1 MSQTQNRAHNFSA
14 GPAVLPA
21 TVIAELQDA
30 LPNFQGT
37 GQGLM
42 ELSHRSATF
51 DEVITGAQSRLRQLL
66 NIPQDYEILFLQGG
80 ASLQFYMLPL
90 NLLTPDEIGSYI
102 STGTWSVKA
111 IKEAARCAKVHTSW
125 EPESTVFNRVPGD
138 SELLQETSAV
148 YTHYTSNNTIFGTQ
162 FHRIPSSSSHIVSD
176 LSSDICSRP
185 IDISAH
191 DVIYAGAQKNLGPSG
206 VTAVILS
213 PWAVEKSR
221 YVASVRAG
229 GLPSMLSYGLMVDK
243 GSMFNTP
250 NTFGIFALERMLAW
264 LQELGGVNAI
274 AEINQQKAE
283 ALYGVLD
290 SSDFWVPHATKDSR
304 SLMNVTWRI
313 EQQQLESVF
322 LEEAEKVGLKALK
335 GHRSVGG
342 IRASIYN
349 ACPLESVQALCQ
361 FMTNFERKHG

>member
-1 MSQTQNRAHNFSA
+1 MSQAHNRAHNFSA

-21 TVIAELQDA
+21 TVIAELQEA
-30 LPNFQGT
+30 LPNFKGT

-42 ELSHRSATF
+42 ELSHRSSTF
-51 DEVITGAQSRLRQLL
+51 DEVINGAQSRLRQLL
-66 NIPQDYEILFLQGG
+66 DIPQDYEILFLQGG

-90 NLLTPDEIGSYI
+90 NLLTPEEIGSYI

-111 IKEAARCAKVHTSW
+111 IKEARRCAKAHTSW
-125 EPESTVFNRVPGD
+125 EPNSTVFNRVPDD
-138 SELLQETSAV
+138 SELTHEAAAV

-162 FHRIPSSSSHIVSD
+162 FHRIPASSAHIVSD

-213 PWAVEKSR
+213 PWAVDKSR
-221 YVASVRAG
+221 YVATERAG

-264 LQELGGVNAI
+264 LQGLGGVSAI
-274 AEINQQKAE
+274 AETNQQKAD

-290 SSDFWVPHATKDSR
+290 SSDFWVPHAAKNSR

-313 EQQQLESVF
+313 QQQQLESVF
-322 LEEAEKVGLKALK
+322 IEEAEKAGLKALK

-349 ACPLESVQALCQ
+349 ACPLESVQALCE
-361 FMTNFERKHG
+361 FMTNFERNHG